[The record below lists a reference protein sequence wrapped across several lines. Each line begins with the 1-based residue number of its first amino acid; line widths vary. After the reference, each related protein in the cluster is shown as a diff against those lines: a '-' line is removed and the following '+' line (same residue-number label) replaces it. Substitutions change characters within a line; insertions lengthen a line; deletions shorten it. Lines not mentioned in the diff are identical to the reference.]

1 MKTIVILGAPGSG
14 KGTVAARLVKKLPL
28 RHVSTGDL
36 LRAAAKNADTPAA
49 KAVAETKRKGELVSD
64 EIVGALVVE
73 QFAKTGSEYQYLLLD
88 GYPRNEK
95 QAAFLASELE
105 KRGGRVDHAVWLEVP
120 EEVLV
125 TRLSGRRTCP
135 KCSAGYHVTNL
146 PPKKEGICD
155 VCGSELVQRPDDKP
169 ENVANRLKVYAAS
182 TAPLLGWYES
192 RGVLTRIAGNA
203 EPDAVAEAVA
213 QAISK

>member
-14 KGTVAARLVKKLPL
+14 KGTVASRLVKKLPL

-49 KAVAETKRKGELVSD
+49 KAVAETMRKGELVSD

-73 QFAKTGSEYQYLLLD
+73 QFAKTGDEYQYLLLD

-120 EEVLV
+120 EEVLIS
-125 TRLSGRRTCP
+125 RLSGRRTCP

-155 VCGSELVQRPDDKP
+155 VCGSKLVQRPDDQP
-169 ENVANRLKVYAAS
+169 QNVANRLKVYAAS